1 MVIVASNAVSLL
13 ATAVVL
19 NWMHCGVMSVFVHV
33 RDLSVCWS
41 VCLSVCSYVCLSVC
55 LFVCMPN

>member
-19 NWMHCGVMSVFVHV
+19 NWMHCGVMSVFVNV

-55 LFVCMPN
+55 LLC